1 MLSKYLIP
9 KFETVKKNL
18 LPFLFLFVFFS
29 SYGQAKVSWGEEFKL
44 RKGSSDLSVIKADAT
59 GIYFEESHLVRVI
72 GFWGSTE
79 RKSSIL
85 VKLNSSMSELYRKD
99 YDKELKGKDLENF
112 FFIQDKLYLFA
123 SGPGKKTKTLN
134 LYAVELDKSSGN
146 FKTDWKEVYS
156 WDVSE
161 KGSDVKFRIT
171 PNTDTSRI
179 VLTSTNTGKEENH
192 YEIQILDAA
201 LHSTGKPFS
210 ISNEFDPKTFQVEDF
225 AYTPS
230 GNPILVGRI
239 YEYEEGKKKKDKN
252 LIFKNYNIRV
262 YDNQGK
268 LKKELVTDIDGKYLV
283 NGKLIQLKNQIVLAA
298 FYSNEKKKKE
308 INGMLVQRIDPVTG
322 NIISST
328 KKELNN
334 SLISEVEDDDS
345 KSSKKKKDDEE
356 EEGFSSNLVFRNF
369 YATPDNGL
377 VILSEKYKKH
387 VEHRTYTMNTG
398 NGGSSTS
405 NTVTEVYESQDI
417 YMCKIS
423 AQGNID
429 WLNVLPKSQ
438 YEEVVIGSSMYSGNP
453 HLMMTGYFTG
463 GTNRPFFSGFG
474 CLPENNILNIF
485 FNDDERN
492 ADVMNAGK
500 KIKRVTR
507 FSRTDCFQVRL
518 DLLTGK
524 FTRKILFS
532 NKDIPPAM
540 PRLGVVFDKTM
551 YVTGKDDGRWGG
563 KSKLAV
569 GKISS

>member
-1 MLSKYLIP
+1 M
-9 KFETVKKNL
+9 KKALLPLLFL
-18 LPFLFLFVFFS
+18 LPFVI

-44 RKGSSDLSVIKADAT
+44 RKGSSDLEVIKADPT
-59 GIYFEESHLVRVI
+59 GIYFEESHLIRVV
-72 GFWGSTE
+72 GFFGSKE

-85 VKLNSSMSELYRKD
+85 VKLTPSMSEIYRKD
-99 YDKELKGKDLENF
+99 YDKELKGKDLESF

-123 SGPGKKTKTLN
+123 SSTDKKAKTLN
-134 LYAVELDKSSGN
+134 LFAVELDKGSGN
-146 FKTDWKEVYS
+146 LKTDWKEVYN

-161 KGSDVKFRIT
+161 KGSDVKFRIS
-171 PNTDTSRI
+171 PNTDTSRVI
-179 VLTSTNTGKEENH
+179 LTSTNTGKSENH

-201 LHSTGKPFS
+201 LKPAGKPFS

-225 AYTPS
+225 VYTPT

-252 LIFKNYNIRV
+252 LVFKNYNIRV

-283 NGKLIQLKNQIVLAA
+283 NGKLVQLKNQIVLAA

-308 INGMLVQRIDPVTG
+308 INGLLVQRIDPVTG

-334 SLISEVEDDDS
+334 SVISEVEDDDDA
-345 KSSKKKKDDEE
+345 KNSKKKKDDDD
-356 EEGFSSNLVFRNF
+356 EEGFSSNLIFRNF

-377 VILSEKYKKH
+377 VILAEKYKMH
-387 VEHRTYTMNTG
+387 IEQRT
-398 NGGSSTS
+398 SSTGS
-405 NTVTEVYESQDI
+405 GFGSTTSTTITEVYESQDI
-417 YMCKIS
+417 YMSKIS
-423 AQGNID
+423 AQGNVD

-438 YEEVVIGSSMYSGNP
+438 YEEVVIGSSMYSGTP
-453 HLMMTGYFTG
+453 LFMMTGYFSG

-474 CLPENNILNIF
+474 CLPEKNTLNIF

-492 ADVMNAGK
+492 ADVLSLGK

-518 DLLTGK
+518 DVLTGK
-524 FTRKILFS
+524 YSRKILFS
-532 NKDIPPAM
+532 NRDIPPAM
-540 PRLGVVFDKTM
+540 PRLGVVLDNTL